1 MRLGS
6 RPLMDTPDGEMP
18 IIKTPIS
25 VVDCNASTMSM
36 ASGGEYLK
44 RDHKHL
50 DKNAVGQTHDSLLPP
65 TDIFEADAMMR
76 GLGGYIMKQREAMQ
90 VDSSSLANDAPV
102 VDAPVVEKSAEI
114 EPSLALN

>member
-6 RPLMDTPDGEMP
+6 RPLMDTPEGDMP
-18 IIKTPIS
+18 IIKTPVS

-50 DKNAVGQTHDSLLPP
+50 DKNAVGQTHESLVPP
-65 TDIFEADAMMR
+65 RDIFEADAMMR

-90 VDSSSLANDAPV
+90 VESSSLVNDAP
-102 VDAPVVEKSAEI
+102 AAEKPAEI